1 MIRPVIQNPDFSMCE
16 LDCDICKRTSKIYV
30 DHQNVIKEEYKFDVR
45 IDIHQ
50 KEYVLLISC
59 AYCPRMMKV
68 NFTKVIS

>member
-1 MIRPVIQNPDFSMCE
+1 MCE

-30 DHQNVIKEEYKFDVR
+30 DHQNVLKEEYKFDVR

-50 KEYVLLISC
+50 REFVLLVSC

-68 NFTKVIS
+68 NVTQK

>member
-1 MIRPVIQNPDFSMCE
+1 MIRPVIQNAEFSICE
-16 LDCDICKRTSKIYV
+16 VNCDICNRTSKIYV

-50 KEYVLLISC
+50 REFVLLVSC

-68 NFTKVIS
+68 NVSQK